1 MLEKLSNENKTVAL
15 MSDFNIDLL
24 KYDSNIDSSNFLDKT
39 YSSFPLS
46 YILSPSRLTTRSQTL
61 IDNIFSN
68 NIEEDIN
75 SRILTSKI
83 SDHYAQFLLFETTNS
98 PPSFT
103 KKIRKTCHR
112 KIQRS
117 FKSINE
123 EKFKCE
129 LNWLVWPNVLRIN
142 NNNVD
147 LSFDLFYEN
156 VSKLILK
163 HAPLKKLRI

>member
-1 MLEKLSNENKTVAL
+1 
-15 MSDFNIDLL
+15 MSDFNTDLL
-24 KYDSNIDSSNFLDKT
+24 KYGSNIDSSNFLDKT

-83 SDHYAQFLLFETTNS
+83 SDHYVQFLLFGT
-98 PPSFT
+98 T
-103 KKIRKTCHR
+103 KKRKTCHR

-123 EKFKCE
+123 EKFKRE

-163 HAPLKKLRI
+163 HTSLKKLRI